1 MKFDREFIDIAYK
14 KLKGTIYFDKT
25 QLPLVNKLVKFEDEN
40 LDDSLDELVEY
51 LNNDDEKWDEYV
63 DEVLNELD
71 VLVYPKKIRKQS
83 NDNIIFNEDH
93 MQIEMEKAQ
102 YFIDLPVKGH
112 ILGTLWVLTLGCFLD
127 DREKNENLKM
137 YEHSYGNRL
146 RKNLFS
152 KDGKITK
159 SPYLFEPYFAQYESW
174 RNKALEYAKEN
185 LDKKRDVLILSLDL
199 KSFFYSVDFSEA
211 YLQKIYDEYAEENGE
226 NTCIQRLNDFIFRVI
241 EKYSILVRNI
251 NNDKELDLAGRN
263 FLPIGFLPSN
273 ILSNYILN
281 NFDKLINRQINP
293 VYYGRY
299 VDDIII
305 VDKVEKNNILMRNN
319 KINEDTLTAKKIIDY
334 YFCSNSCSTELCF
347 DFNEVSCSNN
357 MNIFIP
363 INQSSKDLED
373 KFESKDCRYRINPNI
388 FSCSTQND
396 IQIQNDKVKVFYF
409 KEGET
414 TILLDAFRNQI
425 AKNGSEFRFLP
436 DVGSMLNNHDYI
448 NIFNLCNSE
457 SPLKFRDVS
466 DVVVDKFSLSKFLGK
481 YRKSSSMI
489 SDNKELTFDQKVVL
503 MLNYRSIIENYI
515 LWERLLE
522 ITIINNH
529 LESYLLLV
537 KRILHAI
544 SIYKDSNN
552 LVKQNRTYVHKAL
565 YETLIAAINRT
576 SSLCWGKGINDIL
589 SQIEALFINAQ
600 CTVMYEGKVAIRKQY
615 IKSCMVNKYI
625 LPLPISMISKEIFNE
640 NKNINLCNFN
650 DCICKLVSD
659 ESSWVNY
666 KYVPYVITPQEIS
679 FYLICKD
686 IIKGKKVSNP
696 KKQKENIETLY
707 CQLNFEKN
715 YLNFEEIQVSKI
727 YEEKAESY
735 HMIANDTPK
744 KEKAESCHMIAI
756 NTPKKEKAKSCYMIA
771 IDTPKKDKIKVAIGN
786 AKLRKIDVERA
797 LTGHPNRS
805 LERYQQLVNILNA
818 ALKEHVDLLILPENY
833 LPFEWIPTI
842 SRLCANNQIGIIT
855 GIEHIRSY
863 DKKIYNLTAAILP
876 YKKDDNKFAHVVY
889 HHKVHYSPEEI
900 RYIKGYRLEYIEGNE
915 FQLFQWRDLW
925 FSLYCCFELTSIAE
939 RALFQSYVD
948 LTIAVEWN
956 QDVLYFSNIM
966 ESLCR
971 DLHCYCIQV
980 NSSDFGDSRI
990 IQPTKSVTRDI
1001 VKTKGG
1007 QNYSVLVD
1015 EIDVWRLR
1023 KFQCKEFELQKDDG
1037 SFKPTPPNFDPEIV
1051 ELKQNGKL
1059 KNKLLNE

>member
-1 MKFDREFIDIAYK
+1 MGYGYMMEFDRELIDIAYK

-25 QLPLVNKLVKFEDEN
+25 QLPLVNKLVKFEGRNVSDK
-40 LDDSLDELVEY
+40 LDELVKY
-51 LNNDDEKWDEYV
+51 LNDDDEKWDEYV

-71 VLVYPKKIRKQS
+71 VLVYPKKILKQS

-102 YFIDLPVKGH
+102 YFIDLPVAGH
-112 ILGTLWVLTLGCFLD
+112 ILGTLWVFTIGSFLD
-127 DREKNENLKM
+127 DRGKNEILKM

-159 SPYLFEPYFAQYESW
+159 SPYLFEPYFSQYESW

-185 LDKKRDVLILSLDL
+185 LEKKRDILILSLDL

-211 YLQKIYDEYAEENGE
+211 YLQKIYNEYAEEDGR

-241 EKYSILVRNI
+241 EKYSNLVRNI
-251 NNDKELDLAGRN
+251 NNDEELALAGRN

-281 NFDKLINRQINP
+281 DFDKLINRQINP

-305 VDKVEKNNILMRNN
+305 VDKVEKNNILKRNN
-319 KINEDTLTAKKIIDY
+319 KINKDTLTVKKVIDY
-334 YFCSNSCSTELCF
+334 YFCSNACSAESCS
-347 DFNEVSCSNN
+347 DFNETFCNNN

-373 KFESKDCRYRINPNI
+373 KFESKDCSYRINPNI
-388 FSCSTQND
+388 FSCGTQND

-466 DVVVDKFSLSKFLGK
+466 DIVVDKFSLSKFLGK

-489 SDNKELTFDQKVVL
+489 SDNKELTFDQKVVS
-503 MLNYRSIIENYI
+503 MLNYRSLIENYT

-544 SIYKDSNN
+544 SIYKDSKN
-552 LVKQNRTYVHKAL
+552 LVKQNRTYFHKAL

-576 SSLCWGKGINDIL
+576 SALCWGKDIDDIL
-589 SQIEALFINAQ
+589 NQIKALFDDAKPR
-600 CTVMYEGKVAIRKQY
+600 KVCRRNVTIRKQY

-625 LPLPISMISKEIFNE
+625 LPLPISMISEEIFNE
-640 NKNINLCNFN
+640 DKNINLCNFN
-650 DCICKLVSD
+650 DCICNLLSY
-659 ESSWVNY
+659 ESNCINY
-666 KYVPYVITPQEIS
+666 KYVPYVITPQELS

-686 IIKGKKVSNP
+686 IIRGDQVSNP
-696 KKQKENIETLY
+696 KKQKEDIEKLY
-707 CQLNFEKN
+707 YRFNFN
-715 YLNFEEIQVSKI
+715 LGNDGLNFEEIKTNEIFKQ
-727 YEEKAESY
+727 KAENCY
-735 HMIANDTPK
+735 MISIDAPK
-744 KEKAESCHMIAI
+744 KE
-756 NTPKKEKAKSCYMIA
+756 
-771 IDTPKKDKIKVAIGN
+771 KIKVAIGN

-805 LERYQQLVNILNA
+805 LERYQQVVEILNA

-833 LPFEWIPTI
+833 LPFEWILNL
-842 SRLCANNQIGIIT
+842 SRLCANNQMGIIT
-855 GIEHIRSY
+855 GIEHISSQ

-889 HHKVHYSPEEI
+889 HHKVHYSPDEV
-900 RYIKGYRLEYIEGNE
+900 RHIKGYRLEPIEGNE
-915 FQLFQWRDLW
+915 YQLFQWRDLW
-925 FSLYCCFELTSIAE
+925 FSLYCCFELTSIVE

-956 QDVLYFSNIM
+956 QDVLYFSNIV

-1015 EIDVWRLR
+1015 EIDVCRLR

-1037 SFKPTPPNFDPEIV
+1037 SFKPTPPNFDPKIV

>member
-1 MKFDREFIDIAYK
+1 MELDRELIDIAYK

-25 QLPLVNKLVKFEDEN
+25 QLPLVNKLVKFEGRN
-40 LDDSLDELVEY
+40 LNEKLDELVEY
-51 LNNDDEKWDEYV
+51 LNNNDEEEWNEYV

-71 VLVYPKKIRKQS
+71 VLVYPKKILKQS
-83 NDNIIFNEDH
+83 NDDIIFNEDH
-93 MQIEMEKAQ
+93 IQIEMEKAQ

-112 ILGTLWVLTLGCFLD
+112 ILGTLWVLTIGSFLD

-185 LDKKRDVLILSLDL
+185 LEKKRDVLILSLDL

-241 EKYSILVRNI
+241 ENYSILVRNI
-251 NNDKELDLAGRN
+251 NNDKELDLAVRN

-305 VDKVEKNNILMRNN
+305 VDKVEKNNILKRNN
-319 KINEDTLTAKKIIDY
+319 KINEDTLTVKKIIDY

-347 DFNEVSCSNN
+347 DFYEVSCSNN

-363 INQSSKDLED
+363 IKQASKRLRRKNED
-373 KFESKDCRYRINPNI
+373 EEYSYRINPSI
-388 FSCSTQND
+388 FSSDTQND
-396 IQIQNDKVKVFYF
+396 IRIQNDKVKVFYF

-436 DVGSMLNNHDYI
+436 DVGSMLNNHNYI

-466 DVVVDKFSLSKFLGK
+466 DIVVDKFSLSKFLGK

-489 SDNKELTFDQKVVL
+489 SDIKELSFDQKVVS
-503 MLNYRSIIENYI
+503 MLNYRSLIENYI

-544 SIYKDSNN
+544 SIYKDSKN

-576 SSLCWGKGINDIL
+576 SSLCWGKGIKDIL

-600 CTVMYEGKVAIRKQY
+600 CTVMYEGNVTIRKQY

-625 LPLPISMISKEIFNE
+625 LPLPINMISKETLDEDINI
-640 NKNINLCNFN
+640 NINLCNFN
-650 DCICKLVSD
+650 DCICNLISRLPKRM
-659 ESSWVNY
+659 NF
-666 KYVPYVITPQEIS
+666 KYIPYTITPQEIS

-686 IIKGKKVSNP
+686 IIRGGQVSNI
-696 KKQKENIETLY
+696 KKQKKDIEKLY
-707 CQLNFEKN
+707 YRLNFNLESD
-715 YLNFEEIQVSKI
+715 YLNFEEIQVNEI
-727 YEEKAESY
+727 LEEKAK
-735 HMIANDTPK
+735 N
-744 KEKAESCHMIAI
+744 
-756 NTPKKEKAKSCYMIA
+756 CYMIS

-786 AKLRKIDVERA
+786 AKLRKIDVENA

-805 LERYQQLVNILNA
+805 LERYQQLVEILNA

-833 LPFEWIPTI
+833 LPFEWILNL
-842 SRLCANNQIGIIT
+842 SRVCANNQMGIIT
-855 GIEHIRSY
+855 GIEHISSQ

-889 HHKVHYSPEEI
+889 HHKVHYSPDEV
-900 RYIKGYRLEYIEGNE
+900 RHIKGYRLEPIEGNE
-915 FQLFQWRDLW
+915 YQLFQWRDLW

-956 QDVLYFSNIM
+956 QDVLYFSNIV

-1015 EIDVWRLR
+1015 EIDVCRLR

-1059 KNKLLNE
+1059 KNELLNKKGGQ